1 MEEWRW
7 ENGDGKRKI
16 KKDIMLHSNFQFS
29 TFHFPLS
36 TKKRA
41 SALFLIPLY
50 IALSLT
56 PLLPLQ
62 ILQDTGIGTNFEIII
77 FPTPER

>member
-1 MEEWRW
+1 MGEWRW

-29 TFHFPLS
+29 TFNFQLKKGLS
-36 TKKRA
+36 PF
-41 SALFLIPLY
+41 FLIPLY